1 MKHKWIIGLSLAL
14 FIINFSGCVLYQGQ
28 RPTDYQNTL
37 WKSDDPDV
45 WFNVGER
52 DEKGYLEEPLLGK
65 AVIGEETVDIYVG
78 FGTDRYIGFSVDE
91 FDEFGNRITVFMGDC
106 QFYEDRC
113 VVTPREGKDQLF
125 NGEYDTITFTR
136 IDLEST
142 ST

>member
-1 MKHKWIIGLSLAL
+1 MKKLYFGLGLALMLIFSCTSCNESYAKTPETTENTSTTTIYLSL
-14 FIINFSGCVLYQGQ
+14 IHIQMCI
-28 RPTDYQNTL
+28 
-37 WKSDDPDV
+37 
-45 WFNVGER
+45 R
-52 DEKGYLEEPLLGK
+52 DRGK

-91 FDEFGNRITVFMGDC
+91 FDEFGNRKTVFMGDC

-136 IDLEST
+136 IGLEST